1 MSKSRNKYLRRLAEP
16 VYLPMDAERVPDDF
30 EFESSDHPHIKV
42 RAVTFGEMTTLQAI
56 EPDHLPAEIAALIV
70 GTGGDWSLCALPA
83 PGDDLERWLRAEVPL
98 RDLNQI
104 VTDVVAVNT
113 VSDAAGNS

>member
-16 VYLPMDAERVPDDF
+16 VFLPMDAERVPDDF
-30 EFESSDHPHIKV
+30 EFESDSHPHVKV
-42 RAVTFGEMTTLQAI
+42 RAVTFGEMTTIQSV
-56 EPDHLPAEIAALIV
+56 EPDHMPAEIAALIV
-70 GTGGDWSLCALPA
+70 GTGGDWGLCSMPA
-83 PGDDLERWLRAEVPL
+83 PGDDLERWLRTEVPI

-104 VTDVVAVNT
+104 IRDIVDLNT